1 MSNLKQKALDF
12 LKNLPESPFDQFNQ
26 AFELYGKSSKKSKAN
41 QLHYNRIG
49 YSEQG
54 LKNLL
59 YDLKK
64 AYEITDVDVFSNS
77 EPITEKVIAST
88 NTIADAFEKLS
99 EETKDSILKAAI
111 LLEKFQDLIE
121 NSEPLKESVAI
132 GTSYFE
138 TFKNE
143 NIELVISENKDF
155 SMSDILSAKLEENHL
170 FIDTY
175 INNIDV
181 DETPVDTAGKVLKLD
196 AGVGVD
202 TETETSLREEFP
214 FLNSPDCPQIL
225 YVVVG
230 KRIATYNKHK
240 ELHAKLQEINEG
252 KLEVTPEEFKAITAE
267 CDEAFSENRA
277 LWDELN
283 HYATTN
289 EILGKHP
296 IFRED
301 NIKKEVETMTNE
313 QLFKY
318 INATSKFFTEQKKQ
332 LEKHKDDVV
341 KIAEINSKIED
352 RKYKLSLVKAKAGV
366 VDAGEKK

>member
-1 MSNLKQKALDF
+1 MSDLKKPVLDF
-12 LKNLPESPFDQFNQ
+12 LRDLPESPFEQFNK
-26 AFELYGKSSKKSKAN
+26 AFELYRNSSKKNKINEAS
-41 QLHYNRIG
+41 YNRRG

-155 SMSDILSAKLEENHL
+155 SMSDILSAKLEENPL
-170 FIDTY
+170 LIDTY

-196 AGVGVD
+196 AGVN
-202 TETETSLREEFP
+202 TETETSLRAEFP
-214 FLNSPDCPQIL
+214 FLNNPDCPQIL

-252 KLEVTPEEFKAITAE
+252 KLEATPEELKYITAE
-267 CDEAFSENRA
+267 CDFAFSDNRA

-332 LEKHKDDVV
+332 LEKHKDDAV

>member
-12 LKNLPESPFDQFNQ
+12 LKNLPESPYDQFNQ
-26 AFELYGKSSKKSKAN
+26 AFELYGKSSQKSKAN
-41 QLHYNRIG
+41 QLHYNRRG

-64 AYEITDVDVFSNS
+64 AYEITDVDVYSESNS
-77 EPITEKVIAST
+77 SSEKVNIALG
-88 NTIADAFEKLS
+88 TIAEAFEKIAES
-99 EETKDSILKAAI
+99 SRIAIYEAAVLI
-111 LLEKFQDLIE
+111 HVFQDFVE
-121 NSEPLKESVAI
+121 NSDELKEKVAI
-132 GTSYFE
+132 GTAYFE
-138 TFKNE
+138 DFKNQ
-143 NIELVISENKDF
+143 NTELIISENKDF
-155 SMSDILSAKLEENHL
+155 TLSDVLASKIEENPL
-170 FIDTY
+170 FIESFQKELGLQSVQNESTD
-175 INNIDV
+175 
-181 DETPVDTAGKVLKLD
+181 KVFKLD
-196 AGVGVD
+196 TVLDA
-202 TETETSLREEFP
+202 ETETSLREEFP
-214 FLNSPDCPQIL
+214 FLNNPDCPQIL

-230 KRIATYNKHK
+230 KRIASYNRHK

-252 KLEVTPEEFKAITAE
+252 KLEVAPEELKAITSE

-283 HYATTN
+283 HYATNN
-289 EILGKHP
+289 ELLGKHP
-296 IFRED
+296 VFRED

-332 LEKHKDDVV
+332 LEKHKDDAV
-341 KIAEINSKIED
+341 KIAEINTKIAD